1 MKNSISTQPCH
12 SIYPGQFVPL
22 HNEVEIKEELKRS
35 FAESSVTQ
43 PPVTLT
49 ESEHSVKVEIA
60 LPGVTREELLIYTD
74 KNILSVCVAHHPAA
88 IPEQGTYK
96 LHEFTNNYFYRHIA
110 LPANVDAEFI
120 SAEYKSG
127 ILSLHVPKTKEP
139 VKQQH
144 TRIAVY

>member
-43 PPVTLT
+43 PPVNLT

-74 KNILSVCVAHHPAA
+74 KNILSGANRRAGTTSRHPCCRDTASWA
-88 IPEQGTYK
+88 W
-96 LHEFTNNYFYRHIA
+96 
-110 LPANVDAEFI
+110 
-120 SAEYKSG
+120 S
-127 ILSLHVPKTKEP
+127 
-139 VKQQH
+139 
-144 TRIAVY
+144 